1 MPVQINGLAITVLK
15 DPKEGSQMHAGRDIP
30 STLAQQTI
38 YRLMKK
44 NHGFTL
50 VELMITLAVVAIL
63 ISLAAPSFQ
72 LAIQN
77 NRLTTQVNNL
87 VTALSLARSE
97 AIKRGATVTVCKS
110 NGGAAC
116 TAAGNW
122 DQGWVVFTDPTT
134 PGIIDNAAD
143 IIRVYEQ
150 ATGVT
155 VRTGANFNNFVSY
168 LASGVSQGNGG
179 DPNGIFRVCD
189 DRGIPSARAVDVN
202 ALGRARSGP
211 GAACP

>member
-1 MPVQINGLAITVLK
+1 MPVQINGLPITVLK
-15 DPKEGSQMHAGRDIP
+15 DPKEGSQVHVGRDIP
-30 STLAQQTI
+30 FPLARQAI

-50 VELMITLAVVAIL
+50 VELMITLAVLAIL
-63 ISLAAPSFQ
+63 LSLAVPSFQ

-97 AIKRGATVTVCKS
+97 AIKRGTTVTVCKS

-116 TAAGNW
+116 TAAGDW

-134 PGIIDNAAD
+134 PGTIDNAAD

-168 LASGVSQGNGG
+168 LASGISQGNGG
-179 DPNGIFRVCD
+179 GASDTFMVCD
-189 DRGIPSARAVDVN
+189 ARGIPSARAVAVN
-202 ALGRARSGP
+202 VLGRARSGP
-211 GAACP
+211 GAAC

>member
-1 MPVQINGLAITVLK
+1 MSIQINGLSITVLN
-15 DPKEGSQMHAGRDIP
+15 DPKEGAQAHVGRDIP
-30 STLAQQTI
+30 STLARQAI

-97 AIKRGATVTVCKS
+97 AIRRGATVTVCKS

-116 TAAGNW
+116 TAAGDW

-134 PGIIDNAAD
+134 PGTIDNAAD

-150 ATGVT
+150 APGVT
-155 VRTGANFNNFVSY
+155 VRTGANFVSY
-168 LASGVSQGNGG
+168 LASGTVSAIATFG
-179 DPNGIFRVCD
+179 VCD
-189 DRGIPSARAVDVN
+189 ARGTASARAVAVN
-202 ALGRARSGP
+202 VLGRARSQP
-211 GAACP
+211 GAAC

>member
-1 MPVQINGLAITVLK
+1 MPVQINGLPMTVLK
-15 DPKEGSQMHAGRDIP
+15 NPQA
-30 STLAQQTI
+30 I

-50 VELMITLAVVAIL
+50 VELMITLAVLAIL
-63 ISLAAPSFQ
+63 LSLAAPNFQ
-72 LAIQN
+72 VAIQN

-116 TAAGNW
+116 TAAGDW

-134 PGIIDNAAD
+134 PGTIDNAAD

-150 ATGVT
+150 APGVT
-155 VRTGANFNNFVSY
+155 VRTGANFVSY
-168 LASGVSQGNGG
+168 LASGTVNAIATFG
-179 DPNGIFRVCD
+179 VCD
-189 DRGIPSARAVDVN
+189 ARGTPSARAVAVN
-202 ALGRARSGP
+202 VLGRASSGP
-211 GAACP
+211 GVAC